1 MVSSLSAKYMKTIKM
16 LQHKCVIQL
25 FNVAVG
31 HNIELFKKTSRNP
44 KEEASERRHHG
55 GGIMEEAPGR
65 HHGAGICEGGAP
77 KLKQNTTHRDYG
89 TKNGSFRAQKRS
101 KTDGN

>member
-55 GGIMEEAPGR
+55 GGIIGEASWRR
-65 HHGAGICEGGAP
+65 HHGGGIHLRFSP
-77 KLKQNTTHRDYG
+77 PV
-89 TKNGSFRAQKRS
+89 
-101 KTDGN
+101 